1 MAASDS
7 ASPGSVILHHFH
19 DEINRSLH
27 ELVGSSMGPE
37 VGLVIVIA
45 ALALHHADDTAADD
59 KSGIELP

>member
-1 MAASDS
+1 
-7 ASPGSVILHHFH
+7 LHHPH

-37 VGLVIVIA
+37 VGLASAIA